1 VKKEGMTIDRKKS
14 LLEALKQTL
23 TDEFNKGLIETY
35 AEDFNYNDL
44 EQAFREQLNEEM
56 SHKDETQGTNNSW
69 FPWIQA
75 TEDYPSGCRYCSH
88 SWLEWKRQE

>member
-1 VKKEGMTIDRKKS
+1 MTIDKKKS

-44 EQAFREQLNEEM
+44 EQAFREQLIEEVNRE
-56 SHKDETQGTNNSW
+56 DET
-69 FPWIQA
+69 
-75 TEDYPSGCRYCSH
+75 
-88 SWLEWKRQE
+88 

>member
-1 VKKEGMTIDRKKS
+1 MTIDRKKS

-44 EQAFREQLNEEM
+44 EQAFREQLNEEV
-56 SHKDETQGTNNSW
+56 SSEDET
-69 FPWIQA
+69 
-75 TEDYPSGCRYCSH
+75 
-88 SWLEWKRQE
+88 